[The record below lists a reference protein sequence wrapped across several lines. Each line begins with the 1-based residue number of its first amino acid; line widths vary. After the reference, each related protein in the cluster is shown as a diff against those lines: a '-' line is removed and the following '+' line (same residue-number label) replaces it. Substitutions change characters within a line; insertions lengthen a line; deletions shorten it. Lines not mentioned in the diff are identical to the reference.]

1 MKIFKKLFTL
11 LTPKEYKKF
20 KLLLVLIFI
29 EALLDMIGIASIM
42 PFIAVLTDPSLID
55 TNFFLKKIFEFS
67 KIFGIE
73 NNFDFSFLLGF
84 LMFFL
89 LVLSLITKGTALYYQ
104 YQFIHQLEKN
114 LGKRL
119 LETYLIQKYSWFLD
133 RHSANLGKNILSEIN
148 LILSSGIRPTIELIS
163 KGLIVI
169 LIFILLLIIDIKL
182 TLTATLTLC
191 FFYLIIYLSLKKY
204 LKKIGD
210 KRLKSNKQRFILID
224 EVFGAIKEVK
234 LAGLE
239 KVFVSLFSQP
249 AENYA
254 KSQTSFQV
262 ISQAPRFFL
271 EGIAFGGVILIILFS
286 MYQTNGFINS
296 LPVLSLY
303 VLAGYRLIPALQQIY
318 NSFSNIKFV
327 EPSIE
332 KLFFEEKLHLQNSEH
347 KYEDQKK
354 LFLNKSLKLKDIHY
368 SYPNTLNTSLK
379 NINLSI
385 LAKSI
390 VGITGDSGSGKSTL
404 IDVFSGL
411 LRAQK
416 GSIFVDDKEILDEN
430 VRSWQNSIGY
440 VPQNI
445 FLFDNSIA
453 ANIAFT
459 HSKENINYKKI
470 EEVSKIA
477 NLHNFILD
485 ELPEKYQTKVGERG
499 VRLSGGQLQRIGI
512 ARAMYNSPSVL
523 ILDEATSA
531 LDVHT
536 EKSIMDSINTISQKI
551 TVIII
556 AHRLNTLKNCEKIF
570 LLEKGEIKKI
580 GSHDEII
587 SVYNK
592 KN

>member
-1 MKIFKKLFTL
+1 MKIYKKLFDL
-11 LTPKEYKKF
+11 LTPKEF
-20 KLLLVLIFI
+20 KEFRLLLVLIFI

-42 PFIAVLTDPSLID
+42 PFIAVLTDPNLID
-55 TNFFLKKIFEFS
+55 TNLFLNRIFEFS
-67 KIFGIE
+67 KIFGVK

-84 LMFFL
+84 VMFFL
-89 LVLSLITKGTALYYQ
+89 LVLSLMIKGTALYYQ

-148 LILSSGIRPTIELIS
+148 LIISSGIRPTIELIS
-163 KGLIVI
+163 KGLIVT
-169 LIFILLLIIDIKL
+169 LIFTLLLIVDIKL
-182 TLTATLTLC
+182 TLIATLTLS
-191 FFYLIIYLSLKKY
+191 FFYIIIFLCLRKY
-204 LKKIGD
+204 LKKVGN
-210 KRLKSNKQRFILID
+210 KRLKNNQLRFILID

-239 KVFVSLFSQP
+239 QVFVSLFSQP
-249 AENYA
+249 AQNYA

-286 MYQTNGFINS
+286 MHQTNGFINS
-296 LPVLSLY
+296 LPVLSLF
-303 VLAGYRLIPALQQIY
+303 VFAGYRLIPALQQIY
-318 NSFSNIKFV
+318 NCFSNIKFV

-332 KLFFEEKLHLQNSEH
+332 KLFYEEKLQEHTKQN
-347 KYEDQKK
+347 KDQKK
-354 LFLNKSLKLKDIHY
+354 LFLNESLELKNIYY
-368 SYPNTLNTSLK
+368 SYPNSSSTSLK

-385 LAKSI
+385 SAKSI
-390 VGITGDSGSGKSTL
+390 VGITGSSGSGKSTL
-404 IDVFSGL
+404 IDIFSGL
-411 LRAQK
+411 LRSQK
-416 GSIFVDDKEILDEN
+416 GSLLVDDKEILDEN

-453 ANIAFT
+453 ANIAFN
-459 HSKENINYKKI
+459 HNPENINYQKI

-477 NLHNFILD
+477 NLHDFILD
-485 ELPEKYQTKVGERG
+485 ELPQKYQTQVGERG

-512 ARAMYNSPSVL
+512 ARAMYNEPSVL

-536 EKSIMDSINTISQKI
+536 EKSIMDSINNIGQKI

-556 AHRLNTLKNCEKIF
+556 AHRLNTLKDCEKIF

-580 GSHDEII
+580 GSYEEIF
-587 SVYNK
+587 SFYN
-592 KN
+592 